1 METIKKYILQRRDAP
16 GSGEWT
22 DAGVAVEKL
31 EWAKLTLKNFSDS
44 WPEREFRIVERT
56 VITIYKLVNL

>member
-1 METIKKYILQRRDAP
+1 METIKKYILQRRDTP

-22 DAGVAVEKL
+22 DAGVVMEKL

-44 WPEREFRIVERT
+44 WPEREFRIVEKT
-56 VITIYKLVNL
+56 VITILKPVKL

>member
-1 METIKKYILQRRDAP
+1 METIKKYILQRRDTP

-22 DAGVAVEKL
+22 DAGVATEKL

-56 VITIYKLVNL
+56 VITINKLVNL

>member
-1 METIKKYILQRRDAP
+1 METIKTYNIQRRDTP

-22 DAGVAVEKL
+22 DAGVAMEKL

-44 WPEREFRIVERT
+44 WPEREFRIMEKT
-56 VITIYKLVNL
+56 VITILKPAKL